1 MCRHNG
7 IKSGMDREA
16 KTVSEPAQGG
26 EKISFR
32 DVRAEILRRITI
44 GPWGPGTLLPGEVD
58 LAEEFGCSR
67 TTINRA
73 MREISDLGLVDRRR
87 KAGTRVRTAPL
98 RAARFEMP
106 VVRAEIE
113 RTGASYRYALLQRNV
128 EPVPGWLRARMKLT
142 AADKVLHV
150 VCVHHAS
157 GEAFQLEDRWINLAA
172 LPQAEDED
180 FARSGPN
187 EWLIATVPFSEVE
200 VSFAAVRADALVAA
214 HLDHQPGDPVFVVE
228 RATWW
233 QGEAITFV
241 RMSYRKGYRM
251 TTRY

>member
-1 MCRHNG
+1 
-7 IKSGMDREA
+7 MDREG
-16 KTVSEPAQGG
+16 KTVSDAAESG

-44 GPWGPGTLLPGEVD
+44 GPWGPGTLLPGEVE
-58 LAEEFGCSR
+58 LAQEFGCSR

-87 KAGTRVRTAPL
+87 KAGTRVRTTPL

-106 VVRAEIE
+106 IVRAEIE
-113 RTGASYRYALLQRNV
+113 RTGASYRYALVQRGV
-128 EPVPGWLRARMKLT
+128 EPAPDWLRAQMNLT
-142 AADKVLHV
+142 PKDRVLHV
-150 VCVHHAS
+150 VCVHYA
-157 GEAFQLEDRWINLAA
+157 GGAAFQLEDRWINLAA
-172 LPQAEDED
+172 LPEAEAEE
-180 FARSGPN
+180 FLRTGPN

-200 VSFAAVRADALVAA
+200 VSFTAAGADALVAA
-214 HLDHQPGDPVFVVE
+214 HLDHQPGDPVFIVE

-233 QGEAITFV
+233 QGAAITFV